1 MFANQPPRHDFADT
15 LVTGSDGPWAWAA
28 LSRHEGIDA
37 AELMA
42 STDAADRHLLRL
54 VVCAAAATL
63 LLAVAASLGA

>member
-1 MFANQPPRHDFADT
+1 MFANHPPRHDFADT
-15 LVTGSDGPWAWAA
+15 LTASTDGPWAWAA

-42 STDAADRHLLRL
+42 STDAADRHLMRL

-63 LLAVAASLGA
+63 LLAVASSLGV

>member
-1 MFANQPPRHDFADT
+1 MFAQHQPRRDFADT
-15 LVTGSDGPWAWAA
+15 LTASADSPWGWTA
-28 LSRHEGIDA
+28 LSRHESVDA

-63 LLAVAASLGA
+63 LLALASSLGV